1 MDHHLVFWRLWTY
14 FLVKQK
20 EIWIKQNAIWMYF
33 YKMPFELN
41 KVAFELN
48 KMAFEYT
55 FSLNGTN
62 VYLKPSQN

>member
-1 MDHHLVFWRLWTY
+1 
-14 FLVKQK
+14 
-20 EIWIKQNAIWMYF
+20 
-33 YKMPFELN
+33 MPFELN

-62 VYLKPSQN
+62 VYLEPSKN